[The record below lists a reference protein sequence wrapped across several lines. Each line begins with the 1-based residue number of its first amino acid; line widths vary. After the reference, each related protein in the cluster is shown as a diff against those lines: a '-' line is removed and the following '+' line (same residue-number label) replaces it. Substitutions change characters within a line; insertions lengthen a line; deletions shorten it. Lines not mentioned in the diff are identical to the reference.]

1 MRQTFEFF
9 NFGHSFIQWIS
20 VLNRNASLFYKMV
33 FSLDFCIDRG
43 CRQGDATSPYIF
55 KLCIEIMGHLIRQN
69 RNIKRIENSNW
80 QGNCMFT
87 TIRWWYCY
95 IPWGIWK
102 KAIESTGSFLSFY
115 KIFRS
120 KTKVLLNQSQKDWVK
135 KIVYTNFVRN
145 LS

>member
-55 KLCIEIMGHLIRQN
+55 NLCIEIMGHLIRQD
-69 RNIKRIENSNW
+69 RNIKRIEIGKETVCLLQFADDTVISLE
-80 QGNCMFT
+80 GYEKRLKRAPDLFFHFT
-87 TIRWWYCY
+87 KYS
-95 IPWGIWK
+95 GLK
-102 KAIESTGSFLSFY
+102 
-115 KIFRS
+115 
-120 KTKVLLNQSQKDWVK
+120 QK
-135 KIVYTNFVRN
+135 F
-145 LS
+145 S

>member
-55 KLCIEIMGHLIRQN
+55 NLCIEIMGHLIRQD
-69 RNIKRIENSNW
+69 RNIKRIEIGKETVCLLQFADDTVISL
-80 QGNCMFT
+80 QGSE
-87 TIRWWYCY
+87 
-95 IPWGIWK
+95 K
-102 KAIESTGSFLSFY
+102 KALECTGSFLSFY

-135 KIVYTNFVRN
+135 NKLYIRI
-145 LS
+145 LLGI